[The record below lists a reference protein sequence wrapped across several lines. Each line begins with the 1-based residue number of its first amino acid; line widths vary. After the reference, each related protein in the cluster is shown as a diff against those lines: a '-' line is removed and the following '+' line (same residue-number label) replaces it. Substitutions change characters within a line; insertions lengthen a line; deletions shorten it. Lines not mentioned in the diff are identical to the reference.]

1 MTEYSAKTIRA
12 ERAERTKRIAGESS
26 DPHTKV
32 DASSWTP
39 PEALNTEANTGLR
52 PVSKRAYKRGG
63 HVGGEDATHHAG
75 RKPRKSGGRA
85 LTADSMINRDVK
97 EANAELGKPHVGGYM
112 RGGKAMGGAQN
123 PVPTTALNLNGRTI
137 GAGAMKRGGAAFEG
151 SAKDKREDAHL
162 AKKHGMTHAEW
173 ERSKFDAK
181 HDRQENEKGLKH
193 GGEAGSKWIAGA
205 IKHPG
210 ALHKALRVPEG
221 EKIPQKKLAKA
232 EHSKNPTMAKRAR
245 LAETLEGMHRA
256 HGGGV
261 EIHHETCRCSR
272 CAPNYE
278 DGTRPTGGREARAH
292 GGRTGKGKTNIVI
305 AINPHGGQDQQP
317 PPMPPQVTPA
327 PHPPVAVAPP
337 MPPPQGMPPQ
347 GMPPQGMMPPGMMPP
362 GAVPPGAMMPRKAGG
377 RIPHMTAGAGS
388 GEGRLEKTE
397 LQSRHR

>member
-39 PEALNTEANTGLR
+39 PEALNTEAKTGLR

-137 GAGAMKRGGAAFEG
+137 GAGGLKRGGAAWEG
-151 SAKDKREDAHL
+151 SKEDL
-162 AKKHGMTHAEW
+162 KEDRKLEKKHHLSHAEW
-173 ERSKFDAK
+173 ERSEMDEK
-181 HDRQENEKGLKH
+181 HDRQESARGLKTGGPAH
-193 GGEAGSKWIAGA
+193 MAAGGETENGPYVIHNRHTGE
-205 IKHPG
+205 
-210 ALHKALRVPEG
+210 RVG
-221 EKIPQKKLAKA
+221 QAK
-232 EHSKNPTMAKRAR
+232 NLNRAR
-245 LAETLEGMHRA
+245 GIVDRRDDEYGSYA
-256 HGGGV
+256 HHITDANGRVRLKTGGGV
-261 EIHHETCRCSR
+261 EIHHEVCRCSR

-278 DGTRPTGGREARAH
+278 GGTRPTGDREARKS
-292 GGRTGKGKTNIVI
+292 GGRAGKGKTNIVI
-305 AINPHGGQDQQP
+305 SINPHGASEQPQMP
-317 PPMPPQVTPA
+317 PPAQVTPA
-327 PHPPVAVAPP
+327 PVMPRPP
-337 MPPPQGMPPQ
+337 MPMAP
-347 GMPPQGMMPPGMMPP
+347 PPQGMMPPPPAAGMMPP
-362 GAVPPGAMMPRKAGG
+362 GAGMPPPGAGMMPRKAGG

-388 GEGRLEKTE
+388 GEGRLEKIE